1 MRNDIDAFKIAT
13 GCKYKDSSM
22 TTEHSLSRFPTT
34 PDSVLPFVLEVMQR
48 TPDPRLRQLLS
59 SLSTHMH
66 QFVIENQ
73 VTESEFERAVA
84 FLVGI
89 GQATGEATNEVILA
103 MDLFG
108 VSTLVAMQNNPPGH
122 DTAASTASLLGPFWR
137 AHAPVCQAGDSI
149 VRSATPGIPMEVT
162 GVVYD
167 AQGLPLANAKVDV
180 WQASPV
186 GMYENQD
193 PTQADM
199 NLRGLFSTDAQGRY
213 HFRTVCPSG
222 YPVPTN
228 GPCGELLA
236 AQLRHPNRPAHLHF
250 MVSSPGHKVLITQV
264 FADDDANLTSDPV
277 FGVTAP
283 LVGDFQEHKVD
294 GQTHATLTHDFH
306 LTEGEMTFPH
316 PPIP

>member
-1 MRNDIDAFKIAT
+1 MNVPH
-13 GCKYKDSSM
+13 SSA
-22 TTEHSLSRFPTT
+22 RFPTT
-34 PDSVLPFVLEVMQR
+34 PESILPFVLEVMER
-48 TPDPRLRQLLS
+48 TPDPRLRSLLV
-59 SLSTHMH
+59 SLSQHMH
-66 QFVIENQ
+66 QFVIDNQ
-73 VTESEFERAVA
+73 VTEKEFERAVA
-84 FLVGI
+84 FLIGI
-89 GQATGEATNEVILA
+89 GKATGEVKNEVILA

-122 DTAASTASLLGPFWR
+122 DAESSTAGLLGPFWR
-137 AHAPVCQAGDSI
+137 DHAPVCQPGDSI
-149 VRSATPGIPMEVT
+149 VRSATPGIPMEVR

-167 AQGLPLANAKVDV
+167 AHGQPVANAKVDV

-186 GMYENQD
+186 GLYENQD

-199 NLRGLFSTDAQGRY
+199 NLRGLFTTDAQGRY
-213 HFRTVCPSG
+213 FMRTVCPSG
-222 YPVPTN
+222 YPVPTD

-264 FADDDANLTSDPV
+264 FADDDVNLTSDPV

-283 LVGDFQEHKVD
+283 LVGRFAKHTD
-294 GQTHATLTHDFH
+294 GATTTAQLEQDFH
-306 LTEGEMTFPH
+306 LVPGEMVFPH